1 MYVRKFEADSLDEA
15 LKSIKQELGPDAI
28 ILKTLTNKGLKG
40 AFKKKRIEITAAIS
54 EKNYSKKAKVDHVL
68 DGTQKEKFYSNNSS
82 YISNM
87 IDDYEENTS
96 QNSRSVVS
104 NPGVPQG
111 YGKMGLNK
119 QSNTRLGEKQS
130 SNSDLDDFLSDA
142 VGKVKKVTNS
152 IVNNTK
158 ASMDNFLSHEE
169 DDVSFEDFSYEE
181 IANTPEPIAAREHI
195 EAPRKSSV
203 RSSEVDESLMNEQR
217 AKIDELEKKL
227 YELTKNIERL
237 DQKEP
242 NGIYELRTTLRSLDI
257 SDKYIHTLVRKAI
270 FELSKENLEDS
281 DIVFEFALREMI
293 EVVNTQMPLF
303 SSTESEEGVVTVVL
317 SETSTGQTSMS
328 YKIGALKPDSLIV
341 KSNLSGESSE
351 GKEFSRKMFGLNVV
365 ESSNVAEIVSECRKA
380 TEAGKCAFVDYK
392 NNSDDINETKK
403 FIDGLRRSFGK
414 VEVLISL
421 SAIHSE
427 IYNRK
432 VVSRYKSLANGLVI
446 SNLDLCLNFGALFN
460 IADENRELPF
470 KFYGT
475 GDVVPDDIEAAT
487 AERLLA
493 GIFQF

>member
-15 LKSIKQELGPDAI
+15 LKNIKQELGPDAI

-40 AFKKKRIEITAAIS
+40 AFKKKKIEITAAIS
-54 EKNYSKKAKVDHVL
+54 ERNYSKKARVDHVL
-68 DGTQKEKFYSNNSS
+68 DDGQKDKFYSNNSS

-87 IDDYEENTS
+87 IDDYEGNVTSNT
-96 QNSRSVVS
+96 QSVVS
-104 NPGVPQG
+104 NPAVPQG
-111 YGKMGLNK
+111 YGKMGLNRS
-119 QSNTRLGEKQS
+119 SNTRVGERATS
-130 SNSDLDDFLSDA
+130 GGADLDDFLSDA
-142 VGKVKKVTNS
+142 VDKVKKVTNN
-152 IVNNTK
+152 IVHSTK
-158 ASMDNFLSHEE
+158 SSMDNFLSSEE
-169 DDVSFEDFSYEE
+169 VQLDSPISYDD
-181 IANTPEPIAAREHI
+181 IAKEATSQQS
-195 EAPRKSSV
+195 EAPQYV
-203 RSSEVDESLMNEQR
+203 APAATTESESAVNLEQR
-217 AKIDELEKKL
+217 KKIDELEKKL

-257 SDKYIHTLVRKAI
+257 SEKYIHTLVKKAL
-270 FELSKENLEDS
+270 FEIGREGLEDS
-281 DIVFEFALREMI
+281 DTVFEFALREMI
-293 EVVNTQMPLF
+293 EVVNTEMPLF
-303 SSTESEEGVVTVVL
+303 SSTDSEEGVVTVVI

-341 KSNLSGESSE
+341 KSNLNGLSSE
-351 GKEFSRKMFGLNVV
+351 GKEFSRKLFGLNVV
-365 ESSNVAEIVSECRKA
+365 ESENVAEIVSECRKA

-392 NNSDDINETKK
+392 NNSDDLNETKK

-432 VVSRYKSLANGLVI
+432 VVSRYKSLANGFVV

-475 GDVVPDDIEAAT
+475 GEVVPDDIEAAT

>member
-40 AFKKKRIEITAAIS
+40 AFKKKKIEITAAIS
-54 EKNYSKKAKVDHVL
+54 EKNYSKKARVDHVL
-68 DGTQKEKFYSNNSS
+68 DKPQKDQFYANNSN

-87 IDDYEENTS
+87 IDDYEENVT

-119 QSNTRLGEKQS
+119 QSNTRLGEQAA

-142 VGKVKKVTNS
+142 VGKVKKVTNN
-152 IVNNTK
+152 IVNSTK
-158 ASMDNFLSHEE
+158 VSMDNFLSSEE
-169 DDVSFEDFSYEE
+169 VQLDGPVSYEE
-181 IANTPEPIAAREHI
+181 IASNAQAVEEVATPVETPQHRPQAQQAD
-195 EAPRKSSV
+195 EAV
-203 RSSEVDESLMNEQR
+203 VMEQR
-217 AKIDELEKKL
+217 QKIDDLERKL
-227 YELTKNIERL
+227 YELTKNIERI
-237 DQKEP
+237 DKKEP

-257 SDKYIHTLVRKAI
+257 SEKYIHTLIKKAI
-270 FELSKENLEDS
+270 FELGKDSLEDS
-281 DIVFEFALREMI
+281 DVVFEFALREMI
-293 EVVNTQMPLF
+293 EVVNTEMPLF
-303 SSTESEEGVVTVVL
+303 SSTDSEEGVVTVVI

-341 KSNLSGESSE
+341 KSNFNGQEIES
-351 GKEFSRKMFGLNVV
+351 KEFSRKLFGLNVV
-365 ESSNVAEIVSECRKA
+365 DSSNVAEIVSECRKA

-432 VVSRYKSLANGLVI
+432 VVSRYKSLANGLVV

-460 IADENRELPF
+460 IADENNELPF

-475 GDVVPDDIEAAT
+475 GEVVPDDIEAAT